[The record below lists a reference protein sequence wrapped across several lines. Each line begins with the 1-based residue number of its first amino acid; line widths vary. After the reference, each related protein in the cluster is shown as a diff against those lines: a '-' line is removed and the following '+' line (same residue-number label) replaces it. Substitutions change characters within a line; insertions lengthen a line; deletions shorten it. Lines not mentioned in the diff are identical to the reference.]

1 MAPIGTAQDREDFG
15 PCEQGSRAGPPV
27 LKPQASRVSKV
38 RRLDNGVPVGM
49 PCAAWIGFGPPRQAV
64 FTVPASAGQFPE
76 LGAGWTA
83 LAHILLQEYPSTVYT

>member
-1 MAPIGTAQDREDFG
+1 MD
-15 PCEQGSRAGPPV
+15 
-27 LKPQASRVSKV
+27 
-38 RRLDNGVPVGM
+38 
-49 PCAAWIGFGPPRQAV
+49 WIRSPRQAV